1 MSDTKKRDLIGAIK
15 EKGKTLEAEM
25 SFFDHIDVL
34 RKHLLRGLAV
44 VLVFTAGAFYFTDFI
59 FQEIIMGPKN
69 PGFWTYRMMCKLYEM
84 YPSVIGPEFCI
95 TKIATFGHMM
105 ERSE

>member
-1 MSDTKKRDLIGAIK
+1 MVFLFTNHMHERYKKKRDLIGAIK

-44 VLVFTAGAFYFTDFI
+44 VVLFTVGAFWFSDFI
-59 FQEIIMGPKN
+59 FSEIIMAK
-69 PGFWTYRMMCKLYEM
+69 TSRLLDIQDD
-84 YPSVIGPEFCI
+84 V
-95 TKIATFGHMM
+95 
-105 ERSE
+105 